1 LEFTDFWQGKIHVFG
16 LLALLCIGVAMA
28 WRLLRSLNNA
38 AIEREAKEAEDFAQH
53 LAHMVYMNSMR
64 CVPKENEEE
73 PWTKLRRYANSS
85 RGKAEQEVLNV

>member
-1 LEFTDFWQGKIHVFG
+1 MEFTDFWQGKIHVFG

-53 LAHMVYMNSMR
+53 LAHMVYMEQYAVCPER
-64 CVPKENEEE
+64 E
-73 PWTKLRRYANSS
+73 RRRALDEAASICKQLERQS
-85 RGKAEQEVLNV
+85 